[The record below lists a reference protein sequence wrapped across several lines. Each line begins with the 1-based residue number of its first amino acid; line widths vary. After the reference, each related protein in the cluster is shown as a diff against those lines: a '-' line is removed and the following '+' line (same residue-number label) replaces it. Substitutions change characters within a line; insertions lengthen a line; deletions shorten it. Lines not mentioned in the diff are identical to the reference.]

1 MILAIGYLITFVAF
15 VVYNVYRDNTYG
27 NNYR

>member
-1 MILAIGYLITFVAF
+1 MILAIGYLITFIAF
-15 VVYNVYRDNTYG
+15 VAYNVYRDNTFG